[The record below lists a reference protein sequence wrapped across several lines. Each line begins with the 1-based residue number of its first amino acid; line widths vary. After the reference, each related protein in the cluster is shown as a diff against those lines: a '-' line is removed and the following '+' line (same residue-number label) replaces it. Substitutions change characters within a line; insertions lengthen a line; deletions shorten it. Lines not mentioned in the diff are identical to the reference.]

1 MKNKIKK
8 SHIFSFFTALYI
20 TLLQTFLLSV
30 FLYFFAKTN
39 LNVLCYWA
47 LFSFVFS
54 FVLIH
59 LRLEKYVF
67 NSIKKI
73 YKDLTL
79 LESTTFNNSPINTDM
94 ATLKKEIDDYAK
106 NKKLEL
112 EALKG
117 REEYR
122 KEFIGN
128 TNKRISLLGW
138 KN

>member
-8 SHIFSFFTALYI
+8 SHIFSLLTAFYI
-20 TLLQTFLLSV
+20 TLLQTLLLSV
-30 FLYFFAKTN
+30 FLYIFTEINFYF
-39 LNVLCYWA
+39 LFYWT
-47 LFSFVFS
+47 LFSFTFS
-54 FVLIH
+54 AVLIH

-79 LESTTFNNSPINTDM
+79 LETTTFNNSPINTDM
-94 ATLKKEIDDYAK
+94 ATLKKEIDAYAK

-117 REEYR
+117 REE
-122 KEFIGN
+122 
-128 TNKRISLLGW
+128 
-138 KN
+138 